1 MRSEKRSKKRRGE
14 RIKSEKMK
22 CHNKKD
28 ENTTRYEINEIK
40 VEGIGER
47 KEAMERRLRK
57 EKTNIA
63 VRVIKGRW
71 E

>member
-1 MRSEKRSKKRRGE
+1 
-14 RIKSEKMK
+14 MK

-28 ENTTRYEINEIK
+28 ENTTEIK
-40 VEGIGER
+40 VEGKGER

-57 EKTNIA
+57 EKRNIA